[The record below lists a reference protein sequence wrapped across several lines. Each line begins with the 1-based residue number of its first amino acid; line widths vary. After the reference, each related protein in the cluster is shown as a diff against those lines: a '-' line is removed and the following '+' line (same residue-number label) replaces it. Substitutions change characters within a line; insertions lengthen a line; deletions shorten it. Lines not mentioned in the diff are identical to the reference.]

1 MGRSRGEEE
10 LPIADGG
17 GSVRFDG
24 REKEAGA
31 GGSLKRRS
39 PDEVRVVRASENE
52 INFGEEIVMGDHSI
66 GVSSVIP
73 FDFRG
78 HSVRAVSINGE
89 PWFVAADVCRV
100 LDVTNTTQAMQALD
114 EDERSMF
121 NIGRQGAANI
131 VNDSGLYTL
140 ILRCRDAV
148 KKGSK
153 PHAFRKWVTAEVL
166 PAIRKTGRYDD
177 HQAKMPTLMDELI
190 GMSELS
196 VIKGLI
202 RDKGKVIAAEKRKSF
217 ALTMHNR
224 LHTRFNVP
232 RTELIPAGQFEAA
245 CNFIAAYSV
254 LEGEFIAKEQ
264 SQIQLP
270 LNIHYPAEALAK
282 RRHGMLMQGGPYKSW
297 LDVTLDDLRDI
308 RGEGTPCE
316 EILWELERN
325 GYQVD
330 GALCEL
336 KTYRNKLREF
346 RTWVSGMNVL
356 LAEPKRYAVKLEG
369 AA

>member
-1 MGRSRGEEE
+1 
-10 LPIADGG
+10 
-17 GSVRFDG
+17 
-24 REKEAGA
+24 
-31 GGSLKRRS
+31 
-39 PDEVRVVRASENE
+39 
-52 INFGEEIVMGDHSI
+52 MGDNSTAI
-66 GVSSVIP
+66 SSVIP

-121 NIGRQGAANI
+121 NIGRQGQVNI

-166 PAIRKTGRYDD
+166 PAIRKHGHYEDK
-177 HQAKMPTLMDELI
+177 QSKMPTLMDELI
-190 GMSELS
+190 GMGELS

-202 RDKGKVIAAEKRKSF
+202 RDKSKAVPAAKRQSF

-264 SQIQLP
+264 TRLQLP
-270 LNIHYPAEALAK
+270 LNINYPIEAITC
-282 RRHGMLMQGGPYKSW
+282 RRPDMLIDRGEGHAW
-297 LDVTLDDLRDI
+297 LDVSLDDLR
-308 RGEGTPCE
+308 ENFTSPCE
-316 EILWELERN
+316 MILSELTRAGYEVEGAWWELR
-325 GYQVD
+325 
-330 GALCEL
+330 
-336 KTYRNKLREF
+336 TYRNKIYSFMSFAQGISR
-346 RTWVSGMNVL
+346 V
-356 LAEPKRYAVKLEG
+356 AEDPKRYAIKMR
-369 AA
+369 AAA